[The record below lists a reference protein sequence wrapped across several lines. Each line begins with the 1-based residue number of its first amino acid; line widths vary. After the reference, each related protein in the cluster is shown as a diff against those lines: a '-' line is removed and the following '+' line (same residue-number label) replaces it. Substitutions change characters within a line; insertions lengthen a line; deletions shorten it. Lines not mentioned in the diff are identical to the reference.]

1 MSTTTPGY
9 LPPASYAAPMT
20 LEGLND
26 WRADAARY
34 TVFNRMMPALR
45 HDVAGSMQPV
55 RMLFMVLERRLQIA
69 DPDLEAIA
77 KNVTSI
83 STLTKQASV
92 DVMSALSWTASGED
106 VRVSLR
112 SSVDEAIK

>member
-45 HDVAGSMQPV
+45 HDVLPRTAELRRYLDG
-55 RMLFMVLERRLQIA
+55 RRVLKAPYRR
-69 DPDLEAIA
+69 
-77 KNVTSI
+77 
-83 STLTKQASV
+83 
-92 DVMSALSWTASGED
+92 
-106 VRVSLR
+106 
-112 SSVDEAIK
+112 